1 MTTSAPKNWKRTD
14 QSNLCLVKSNSKN
27 VKFVYEENT
36 TTNSWTILFYNLSSL
51 CFAFTITKPHTWG
64 ANGTRTYILWGPT
77 SSIKGCLE
85 KLIDKWGCT
94 LGAPMAPPAPPAAPP
109 IPIATF
115 HLQINKPKSL
125 LLPLLLFPPLPDN
138 FLLIAPCSLPSR
150 MQNSESF
157 LHRSAKE
164 QNQTT
169 GLNPNYGHQTLK
181 ERFQNPN
188 LCFCALAS

>member
-1 MTTSAPKNWKRTD
+1 MTTSAPKKKKITD
-14 QSNLCLVKSNSKN
+14 QINLWLVKSNSKN

-36 TTNSWTILFYNLSSL
+36 TTNSWTNLFYNLSSL
-51 CFAFTITKPHTWG
+51 RFAFTITKPHTWG

-85 KLIDKWGCT
+85 KLIDRWGCT

-138 FLLIAPCSLPSR
+138 FLLIAPRSLPSR
-150 MQNSESF
+150 MQNSEAF
-157 LHRSAKE
+157 LHRSASE
-164 QNQTT
+164 QNRTT
-169 GLNPNYGHQTLK
+169 GLKP
-181 ERFQNPN
+181 
-188 LCFCALAS
+188 